1 MKRVYLFLSS
11 LLILAFVTIFIPQT
25 QNLSLFKNAD
35 SGEIVQCS
43 EIPTTMGAFFKSE
56 CRDSYIH
63 YGHDEL
69 GPVAYLRSNSNL
81 PKRKIADIKSLKIM
95 GQNFENLGTFIEK
108 QRDSNGEEKEVILEK
123 PDNLKHAMGIRILK
137 QNPDIIVGA
146 EVKDIQ
152 TATDYAEKYLQG
164 LYQAILIEGNDQRGI
179 DLCFFI
185 KKDLP
190 LDIQVQSHKEIPTP
204 QNKEVLDPLFSRD
217 LPVLLI
223 RNANAPAKSEPLMI
237 IAGVHY
243 KAQMPD
249 PAKDQKA
256 LVRRS
261 KQVKGTLDILNGLKS
276 TYTHSPIF
284 VLGDFNNDIRNSPEF
299 QPFYDNNYVDSM
311 NIAKDSPPVD
321 QRGTQYFFFPKNK
334 SPQAGQLSN
343 EQLDVV
349 FTDPNAQKYITSA
362 GIQRDVD
369 ENGVERLKPKT
380 SKEVNL
386 RASDHD
392 GVYAIINFEQLF
404 QDYQDYTSSGSS
416 FKLYKSIF
424 GPK

>member
-1 MKRVYLFLSS
+1 MTKIRLIISTFVVIV
-11 LLILAFVTIFIPQT
+11 LLTVFIPQIQKLDP
-25 QNLSLFKNAD
+25 QN

-43 EIPTTMGAFFKSE
+43 EIPPTMGAFFRSE

-63 YGHDEL
+63 YGHEEL
-69 GPVAYLRSNSNL
+69 GPVAYLRSNHTL
-81 PKRKIADIKSLKIM
+81 PKRDLSTIKDLKIM
-95 GQNFENLGTFIEK
+95 GQNFENLGTFIETKRDQNGQEK
-108 QRDSNGEEKEVILEK
+108 QVILEK
-123 PDNLKHAMGIRILK
+123 PESLKRAMGIRVLK

-152 TATDYAEKYLQG
+152 TATDYAEKYLKG
-164 LYQAILIEGNDQRGI
+164 LYQPILIEGNDQRGI

-190 LDIQVQSHKEIPTP
+190 IDIQVQSNKEIPTP
-204 QNKEVLDPLFSRD
+204 QNQEVIDPLFSRD

-223 RNANAPAKSEPLMI
+223 RQANALPKSEPLMI

-249 PAKDQKA
+249 PVKDQKA
-256 LVRRS
+256 LVRRT
-261 KQVKGTLDILNGLKS
+261 KQVIGTMEILKGLKE
-276 TYTHSPIF
+276 TYPDSPVF

-299 QPFYDNNYVDSM
+299 KPFYDNQFVDSM
-311 NIAKDSPPVD
+311 NIAKDSPPTD
-321 QRGTQYFFFPKNK
+321 QRGTQYFFFTEKDPGKN
-334 SPQAGQLSN
+334 GVLSN

-349 FTDPNAQKYITSA
+349 FTDPNAQKYVVSA

-369 ENGVERLKPKT
+369 ENGKERPKPQT
-380 SKEVNL
+380 PDEVDL

-392 GVYAIINFEQLF
+392 GVYAVINFQQLY
-404 QDYQDYTSSGSS
+404 QDYQNYTAPRAS
-416 FKLYKSIF
+416 FKLYKSVF
-424 GPK
+424 GFK